1 MALEASAG
9 AIKALNLHAKGVLK
23 ALHAALDTRLPQ
35 SLEALS
41 HHTAQVLSLLAL
53 LVQKYNYWRCL
64 SAAQLKCLH
73 LRAVDALKALQVT
86 ALLLTKPVLNRF
98 ATN

>member
-53 LVQKYNYWRCL
+53 LVQKYNY
-64 SAAQLKCLH
+64 
-73 LRAVDALKALQVT
+73 
-86 ALLLTKPVLNRF
+86 
-98 ATN
+98 